1 MTKEK
6 VIVITGAA
14 SGIGMHLAKVFYE
27 KNFSIVVTDINIKK
41 LALIFSDT
49 DRRLVVEH
57 DISIPSSWESMVE
70 KTIKAFGTID
80 YLFNVAAIIE
90 PNFVNSYDLSSIDK
104 HFDINTKGTIYG
116 IKIIGDIMIKKRSG
130 HIINVASLAGLAP
143 IYGIAL
149 YSASKYAVRG
159 YSLAVAQELRKH
171 NVYCTVI
178 CPDLVDTPMLDQQL
192 EFDDETALTFSGNGK
207 PLKVKDIETAFIRA
221 MLKKPLEICVP
232 TSRGITAKIANFFP
246 EITFYLTNKLVA
258 KGRER
263 KSIIQKERR

>member
-14 SGIGMHLAKVFYE
+14 SGIGLHLAKVFYE
-27 KNFSIVVTDINIKK
+27 QKYSIVVTDINIAK
-41 LALIFSDT
+41 LALIFSNT
-49 DRRLVVEH
+49 NRRLVAEH
-57 DISIPSSWESMVE
+57 DISKPSSWESIA
-70 KTIKAFGTID
+70 KQTISTFGKID
-80 YLFNVAAIIE
+80 YLFNIAAIIE
-90 PNFVNSYDLSSIDK
+90 PNFINSYDIASIDR

-116 IKIIGDIMIKKRSG
+116 VKIIGDLMINQKSG
-130 HIINVASLAGLAP
+130 HIINVASLAGVAP
-143 IYGIAL
+143 IYGIGL

-192 EFDDETALTFSGNGK
+192 HFEDETALTFSGNGK
-207 PLKVKDIETAFIRA
+207 PLKVNDIEAAFIKA
-221 MLKKPLEICVP
+221 MRYKSLEICVP
-232 TSRGITAKIANFFP
+232 ASRGITAKIANFFP
-246 EITFYLTNKLVA
+246 EITFYLAEKLIA

-263 KSIIQKERR
+263 KSIFQKERK